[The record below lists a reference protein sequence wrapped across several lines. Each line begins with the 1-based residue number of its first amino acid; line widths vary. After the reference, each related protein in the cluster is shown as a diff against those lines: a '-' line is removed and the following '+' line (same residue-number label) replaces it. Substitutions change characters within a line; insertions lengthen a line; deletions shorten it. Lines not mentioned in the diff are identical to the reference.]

1 MFEHLK
7 AKPADPILR
16 LMQEFREDSHPQ
28 KVDLGVG
35 VYKDEQGHTP
45 LMQAVDRAQRILVES
60 ELTKSYIGPPGSP
73 LFNDQITQLVLGN
86 GLATKLKERLAVAQ
100 TPGGCGAL
108 RMAAEF
114 IKSCQPT
121 ARVWVSD
128 PTWANH
134 VPLLGGA
141 GLPLETYPYY
151 DQQTGGVRFDAMM
164 ETLKKSARAGDL
176 VLLHGCCHNP
186 SGADLNSKQWQEI
199 TEFCLDKGVVPFVDM
214 AYQGLG
220 QGLNE
225 DALGVRYLFNA
236 VPEALLATSCSKNFG
251 LYRERTG
258 ALMLLSAKAE
268 QTPATASELFTR
280 IRSHYSMP
288 PAHGASVVETIL
300 MNSQL
305 AELWQSELNAMR
317 KRIQT
322 LRLQLNQGLKARG
335 VDRDFSFI
343 ERQQG
348 MFSFLGISP
357 EQVNQLRKDFS
368 IYMVESSRINLAGL
382 SAHNLDY
389 VCDGIAS
396 ILKG

>member
-1 MFEHLK
+1 MFEHLQ

-16 LMQEFREDSHPQ
+16 LMQAFREDSHPL

-73 LFNDQITQLVLGN
+73 LFNEQITRLVLGPE
-86 GLATKLKERLAVAQ
+86 LASRLDNRLAVAQ

-108 RMAAEF
+108 RMAAEL
-114 IKSCQPT
+114 IKSCQPD

-151 DQQTGGVRFDAMM
+151 DIKTGGVRFDAMM
-164 ETLKKSARAGDL
+164 ATLEKSAQAGDL
-176 VLLHGCCHNP
+176 LLLHGCCHNP
-186 SGADLNSKQWQEI
+186 SGADLTSQQWQEI
-199 TEFCLDKGVVPFVDM
+199 TELCLKKGLVPFIDL

-220 QGLNE
+220 QGLDE
-225 DALGVRYLFNA
+225 DAQGVRYLFEA
-236 VPEALLATSCSKNFG
+236 VPEALLTSSCSKNFG

-258 ALMLLSAKAE
+258 ALLVLSAKAQ
-268 QTPATASELFTR
+268 QTQATASELFTT

-288 PAHGASVVETIL
+288 PAHGAAVVETIL
-300 MNSQL
+300 THPQL
-305 AELWQSELNAMR
+305 GELWRDELKGMR
-317 KRIQT
+317 ERIQR
-322 LRLQLNQGLKARG
+322 LRYQLNQGLQARG

-348 MFSFLGISP
+348 MFSFLGITP
-357 EQVNQLRKDFS
+357 EQVHQLRQEFS

-382 SAHNLDY
+382 SASNLDY
-389 VCDGIAS
+389 VCEGVAT
-396 ILKG
+396 ILQR

>member
-1 MFEHLK
+1 MFEHLQ

-16 LMQEFREDSHPQ
+16 LMQEFREDTHPL

-35 VYKDEQGHTP
+35 VYKDEQGRTP

-73 LFNDQITQLVLGN
+73 LFNEQITRLVLGA
-86 GLATKLKERLAVAQ
+86 GLAARLQDRLAVAQ

-108 RMAAEF
+108 RMAAEL
-114 IKSCQPT
+114 IKSCQPE

-151 DQQTGGVRFDAMM
+151 DAETGGVRFDAMLA
-164 ETLKKSARAGDL
+164 TLEKSARAGDL
-176 VLLHGCCHNP
+176 LLLHGCCHNP
-186 SGADLNSKQWQEI
+186 SGADLSNQQWQEI
-199 TEFCLDKGVVPFVDM
+199 TEFCLRTGVVPFIDL

-220 QGLNE
+220 QGLDE
-225 DALGVRYLFNA
+225 DAQGVRYLFDS
-236 VPEALLATSCSKNFG
+236 VPEALLTSSCSKNFG

-258 ALMLLSAKAE
+258 ALLVLSAKAQ
-268 QTPATASELFTR
+268 QTQATASELFTT

-288 PAHGASVVETIL
+288 PAHGAAVVETIL
-300 MNSQL
+300 MHTQL
-305 AELWQSELNAMR
+305 DELWRSELNGMR
-317 KRIQT
+317 TRIQY
-322 LRLQLNQGLKARG
+322 LRQQLNQGLQARG

-357 EQVNQLRKDFS
+357 EQVKQLRKDFS

-382 SAHNLDY
+382 SAQNLDY
-389 VCDGIAS
+389 VCDGLAS
-396 ILKG
+396 ILKE